1 MLINELKKYFGFD
14 SFRPGQE
21 EIIQALLDGEDTLAI
36 LPTGTGKS
44 LCYQLT
50 GYLMEGLVIIVSPL
64 LSLMED
70 QVTQLQKRGEKRVA
84 AFNSLLSQSERR
96 YVLRHL
102 SQYKFLFLSP
112 EMLTNPSLLEH
123 LKKQNIAL
131 YVVDEAHCVSQWGV
145 DFRPEYQQLGKI
157 RKLLGNPVTLA

>member
-1 MLINELKKYFGFD
+1 MLINELKNILDLIHFVPAKKKL
-14 SFRPGQE
+14 FRRCLME
-21 EIIQALLDGEDTLAI
+21 KILAI

-102 SQYKFLFLSP
+102 SQYKFCFESR
-112 EMLTNPSLLEH
+112 N
-123 LKKQNIAL
+123 
-131 YVVDEAHCVSQWGV
+131 VD
-145 DFRPEYQQLGKI
+145 
-157 RKLLGNPVTLA
+157 